1 MVMRLML
8 LFTCVLLWSCS
19 DSDGDQMDV
28 LYGEVDL
35 LGIWQ
40 LNGVKISAG
49 GPLPEDFITTDFYQE
64 FSFATDGTYTI
75 LSGTSRT
82 VFSKG
87 DFSVIEDEL
96 RLNPKQGQVP
106 NKSAYNFWFEGE
118 SLVLSPSSPILCIEG
133 CLYRYEKQD

>member
-1 MVMRLML
+1 MFMRFML

-19 DSDGDQMDV
+19 DSDGDQIDV
-28 LYGEVDL
+28 LDGEIDL
-35 LGIWQ
+35 LGTWQ

-49 GPLPEDFITTDFYQE
+49 GPLPEDFTIIDFYQE
-64 FSFATDGTYTI
+64 FSFSANGTYT
-75 LSGTSRT
+75 LKSGTPGT
-82 VFSKG
+82 VLSKG
-87 DFSVIEDEL
+87 NFSITEDEL
-96 RLNPKQGQVP
+96 HLNPKQGQVP